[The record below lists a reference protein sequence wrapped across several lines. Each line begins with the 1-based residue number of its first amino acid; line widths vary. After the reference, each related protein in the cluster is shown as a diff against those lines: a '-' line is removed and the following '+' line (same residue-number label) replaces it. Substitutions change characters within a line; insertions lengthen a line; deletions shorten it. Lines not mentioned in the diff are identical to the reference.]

1 MVQSNYFNNQYL
13 LEIHTMNKQIAQLQ
27 KSLHQLEKKIRETKK
42 RLPAHSAKPQIMMEL
57 FDLEDEYLEISQ
69 KLDKLKRDT
78 ENEESGSV

>member
-13 LEIHTMNKQIAQLQ
+13 LENHTMNKQIAQLQ
-27 KSLHQLEKKIRETKK
+27 KSLHQIEKKIRETKK

-57 FDLEDEYLEISQ
+57 FDLEDEYLELSQ